1 MRWPWTRKKESVDLG
16 FIENAIATNVGLV
29 ASLDADQRRR
39 HLALTSELMADKRWE
54 AAAGFSLTDEMIVT
68 VAANATIPILGL
80 DLWVYR
86 QVNSIILHPTTTTTS
101 GRRSGPAA
109 GVVSDAEVH
118 IVGLASPNSG
128 PVSLSWDTALSGSRS
143 PQHGHNVIIHE
154 FAHKIDM
161 SDGATDGVPPLRGP
175 GLRQW
180 EAMLSDEY
188 EHSKTQ
194 KSDHV
199 LRPYAWTNRA
209 EFFAVATEAFFCQP
223 RALRAAKP
231 NLYECMSDFYVQDPA
246 AARG

>member
-1 MRWPWTRKKESVDLG
+1 
-16 FIENAIATNVGLV
+16 
-29 ASLDADQRRR
+29 
-39 HLALTSELMADKRWE
+39 MADKRWE
-54 AAAGFSLTDEMIVT
+54 AAAGFSLTDQMIVT

-80 DLWVYR
+80 GLFVYR
-86 QVNSIILHPTTTTTS
+86 QVNSIILHPTATITS
-101 GRRSGPAA
+101 GRRSGPTA

-161 SDGATDGVPPLRGP
+161 SDGAADGVPPLRGP

-194 KSDHV
+194 KSDNV

-209 EFFAVATEAFFCQP
+209 EFFAVATEVFFCQP
-223 RALRAAKP
+223 RALRAAKLK
-231 NLYECMSDFYVQDPA
+231 LYERMSDFYVQDPA
-246 AARG
+246 AAGH